1 MSDRWSILDG
11 KEAFYSDRGLVYSE
25 VLGWIDLGHA
35 QGTDIK
41 NLLNNMH
48 KGECSSK
55 GNYTLTYAQS
65 MYLDSQ
71 KRLGA
76 GMHVRWQIKRGRTL
90 EQQHSIAL
98 AMIMTTAV
106 KFEDMQASP
115 PFGWFIDS
123 GFSAEDLVSDLLGF
137 YRVVRPMNYFPW
149 LQLVSKQ
156 EALRRWD
163 HYGPV
168 GQYKN
173 KLFKP
178 LLFPD
183 PAKNPHAMPV
193 YGALPKFM
201 MEIEPFSDFHNGIV
215 KVITNNGAHAN
226 IIIKQSPEFE

>member
-1 MSDRWSILDG
+1 
-11 KEAFYSDRGLVYSE
+11 
-25 VLGWIDLGHA
+25 
-35 QGTDIK
+35 
-41 NLLNNMH
+41 
-48 KGECSSK
+48 
-55 GNYTLTYAQS
+55 
-65 MYLDSQ
+65 
-71 KRLGA
+71 
-76 GMHVRWQIKRGRTL
+76 
-90 EQQHSIAL
+90 
-98 AMIMTTAV
+98 
-106 KFEDMQASP
+106 
-115 PFGWFIDS
+115 
-123 GFSAEDLVSDLLGF
+123 
-137 YRVVRPMNYFPW
+137 MNYFPW